1 MKLKANHKSR
11 SNSTSAYLENLQR
24 ENLENHNRKL
34 GLNILDG
41 IFEQKNQQ
49 PNFILETNNQEVLEA
64 YFKMSSKKF
73 NQK

>member
-11 SNSTSAYLENLQR
+11 SNSTAAYLENLQR